1 MRARRPATIIGFF
14 TVEAPKMNLSL
25 SRLSILG
32 QALLLALLLA
42 APASAATFGF
52 TGQVTCPASGQAAQV
67 FAPSLRATGWAVLN
81 ESGTDVRIAYVQS
94 GTFGLN
100 TGNSVLLKA
109 GKALSDNEPG
119 LYTGRIVCSSTTASA
134 VAVDVIRNSK

>member
-1 MRARRPATIIGFF
+1 MKRQNEGKSDM
-14 TVEAPKMNLSL
+14 VNLSL

-42 APASAATFGF
+42 APSSAATFGF
-52 TGQVTCPASGQAAQV
+52 TGQATCPATGQSAQV
-67 FAPSLRATGWAVLN
+67 FGPSLRATGWAILN

-100 TGNSVLLKA
+100 TGNSVLLKT

>member
-1 MRARRPATIIGFF
+1 MKI
-14 TVEAPKMNLSL
+14 SL

-52 TGQVTCPASGQAAQV
+52 TGQVTCPATGQAAQV
-67 FAPSLRATGWAVLN
+67 FGPSLRATGWAILN
-81 ESGTDVRIAYVQS
+81 ESGTDIRIAYVAS
-94 GTFGLN
+94 GTFALSAS
-100 TGNSVLLKA
+100 NSILLRT

-119 LYTGRIVCSSTTASA
+119 LYTGRIVCASTSASA
-134 VAVDVIRNSK
+134 VAVEVIRNSK